1 MTKGPTKDGGYQG
14 VNFTFDSDSNA
25 LWEGVFYGGCAE
37 LQLGCSP
44 SPSTALTP
52 PSPKVTADLAAA
64 GNGCGHMWWWHNDTT
79 GPSNWTGNPSVAPPA
94 WTKDIVRTKFS
105 LARTPSPHPF
115 SCHILH
121 FKSGQKTLKRKGL
134 APPLY
139 LKSLTQLPLLLL
151 LPSLPPLSAVV
162 RLDAGPL

>member
-1 MTKGPTKDGGYQG
+1 MLRDACIHPHPHDQYAHYGKGSGIMTKGPTKDGGYQG

-121 FKSGQKTLKRKGL
+121 FKSGQKTL
-134 APPLY
+134 
-139 LKSLTQLPLLLL
+139 
-151 LPSLPPLSAVV
+151 
-162 RLDAGPL
+162 